1 MYPAPPNA
9 REDVKACLLCVM
21 TTDHVFAAYA
31 ERAMV
36 ETYGAHYVS
45 LHVRMSNVAALRLY
59 KDTLGFDVEKV
70 EAKYYADGE
79 DAYSMKMD
87 LEFIKDQLE
96 ETYGVDEGDAV
107 GEEGKK
113 DGARKE
119 GDKKGKKRK
128 VKLGRGL
135 GVGDLVEKNE
145 SKG

>member
-1 MYPAPPNA
+1 MGVQPLPPPK
-9 REDVKACLLCVM
+9 DVKGCLLCVM
-21 TTDHVFAAYA
+21 TTNHIFAVCP